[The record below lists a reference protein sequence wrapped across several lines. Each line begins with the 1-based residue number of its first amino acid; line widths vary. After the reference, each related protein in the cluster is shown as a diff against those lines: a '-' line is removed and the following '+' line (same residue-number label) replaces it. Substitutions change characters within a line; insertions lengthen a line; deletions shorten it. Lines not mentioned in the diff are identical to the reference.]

1 MAPSPPSAPSANA
14 SASDALD
21 RAIATLSALPAF
33 DGSVRKALA
42 LVEDPEST
50 TGAIAEVI
58 ELDESLAVNVLA
70 AANAAQRSLRI
81 PARTPRQ
88 AILTVGRNELHGLLH
103 DAATYRFLDAAPGTA
118 AARGALRL
126 HAVDVARYARAV
138 AERTGVS
145 PDLAYLAGLVHDLGK
160 LILPM
165 AFDAAALEEISA
177 TGAVGRDLVRLE
189 RQRLGVDHA
198 EAAGRLVGAWGLD
211 ADVTQAVA
219 LHHGG
224 PTLFACPTPLVAC
237 VQLGDT
243 IARMA
248 TGHITSDP
256 QTDLALR
263 KLGAWPAMIDDLLD
277 ELTQPQ
283 PAATELSSHLHELQR
298 EASTDDLTGVAN
310 RRAWRAAL
318 RTYLEEGRAGSVLVC
333 DLDEFKQ
340 LNDTHGH
347 QTGDAALALA
357 AQLLGQHGLVGRLGG
372 DEFGLFV
379 PADNDPVQV
388 ATRILDALPLVTG
401 SAAFG
406 MSIGISRPAGQGRV
420 LDELLAEADAALYRA
435 KGAGK
440 NRLASAA
447 DAA

>member
-1 MAPSPPSAPSANA
+1 
-14 SASDALD
+14 
-21 RAIATLSALPAF
+21 
-33 DGSVRKALA
+33 
-42 LVEDPEST
+42 
-50 TGAIAEVI
+50 
-58 ELDESLAVNVLA
+58 
-70 AANAAQRSLRI
+70 
-81 PARTPRQ
+81 
-88 AILTVGRNELHGLLH
+88 
-103 DAATYRFLDAAPGTA
+103 
-118 AARGALRL
+118 
-126 HAVDVARYARAV
+126 
-138 AERTGVS
+138 
-145 PDLAYLAGLVHDLGK
+145 
-160 LILPM
+160 
-165 AFDAAALEEISA
+165 
-177 TGAVGRDLVRLE
+177 
-189 RQRLGVDHA
+189 
-198 EAAGRLVGAWGLD
+198 
-211 ADVTQAVA
+211 VTQAVA

-277 ELTQPQ
+277 ELTEPQ

-310 RRAWRAAL
+310 RRAWRATL

-379 PADNDPVQV
+379 PGDSDPVQV

-406 MSIGISRPAGQGRV
+406 MSIGISRPAGTGRQ